1 MMGAI
6 AAACVAAA
14 PARVSIPAGEHR
26 PFYLARG
33 PDGGMPAAEKV
44 PAFALDV
51 RAVTAAEFA
60 EFVRRNP
67 TWRRSRVPRVFADP
81 QYLASWG
88 DDVTIA
94 AGTAASPVTEVSWF
108 AANAY
113 CRWRGGRLP
122 TVAQWERAAAEEG
135 AAAAATDAQILSW
148 YGRPAPAVLPA
159 AAEATPNRWG
169 VRGLHGVVWEWVL
182 DFNDALVGGDGREGQ
197 PGEGALFCGSGAA
210 GAADPGDYVGFMR
223 NAFRS
228 SLKASYTVKNLGF
241 RCAR

>member
-1 MMGAI
+1 MTGAL
-6 AAACVAAA
+6 AAVLLAAA
-14 PARVSIPAGEHR
+14 PAQVSIPAGEHR
-26 PFYLARG
+26 PFYARG
-33 PDGGMPAAEKV
+33 LDGGLPAAEPV

-60 EFVRRNP
+60 QFVRANP
-67 TWRRSRVPRVFADP
+67 TWRRSRVPRVFADR
-81 QYLASWG
+81 QYLAGWV
-88 DDVTIA
+88 DDLTFA
-94 AGTAASPVTEVSWF
+94 PGTGSAPVTEVSWF
-108 AANAY
+108 AANAF

-135 AAAAATDAQILSW
+135 EAARATERRILEW

-159 AAEATPNRWG
+159 AGSGEPNRFG
-169 VRGLHGVVWEWVL
+169 VRGLHGLIWEWVL
-182 DFNDALVGGDGREGQ
+182 DFNEGMVAADGREGP
-197 PGEGALFCGSGAA
+197 PGEGALFCGAGAA